1 MDILTPYEFYTSICS
16 LPNFSASKKY
26 IPSEQSQFMQDC
38 WSWVLPALLLVL
50 HPPFFPRSFTGHP
63 LFAHSLLPILRIT
76 WRFQLKPFIGVR
88 HFYLPVHNNFPFV
101 SRVKTSLSFSKNV
114 VYIEEKQRGKN
125 CLIHLNN

>member
-76 WRFQLKPFIGVR
+76 WRFQLKPFLAFAIFICLYTIISLLYQGLKHPEVSAKMLSILKKNKEVR
-88 HFYLPVHNNFPFV
+88 IV
-101 SRVKTSLSFSKNV
+101 S
-114 VYIEEKQRGKN
+114 YI
-125 CLIHLNN
+125 